1 MSQIFGTRCRTNVV
15 VGQMSLSD
23 KCRVTVNDQQV
34 SRQNHNLRNLGSR
47 INYGLLKST
56 YNACQTYQSPCCIQ
70 KPLFKRNTWWS
81 RGANT
86 CLLCY
91 NGSSTSLRRAGVLIS
106 YTYSYSA
113 ATVHILF
120 IYGRTQV
127 FLRCYTRFFWLLVGS
142 FGRSA
147 MSASRV
153 VLPRLKSFKQV
164 SFVAS
169 VVTSS
174 TEKMKT
180 KTNGEC
186 LYATLGVMWWQNE
199 IFAK

>member
-1 MSQIFGTRCRTNVV
+1 MPV
-15 VGQMSLSD
+15 
-23 KCRVTVNDQQV
+23 
-34 SRQNHNLRNLGSR
+34 
-47 INYGLLKST
+47 
-56 YNACQTYQSPCCIQ
+56 
-70 KPLFKRNTWWS
+70 KP
-81 RGANT
+81 
-86 CLLCY
+86 
-91 NGSSTSLRRAGVLIS
+91 TSRRAAFKNRCLNETRDDLVVQIPACCVTTDHQHHCGELVYWSHILIVIARQRC
-106 YTYSYSA
+106 TYSSFTA
-113 ATVHILF
+113 
-120 IYGRTQV
+120 R
-127 FLRCYTRFFWLLVGS
+127 RRFFFAVLHSLFWLLVGS
-142 FGRSA
+142 FGRLA

-186 LYATLGVMWWQNE
+186 LDATLGIMWWENE